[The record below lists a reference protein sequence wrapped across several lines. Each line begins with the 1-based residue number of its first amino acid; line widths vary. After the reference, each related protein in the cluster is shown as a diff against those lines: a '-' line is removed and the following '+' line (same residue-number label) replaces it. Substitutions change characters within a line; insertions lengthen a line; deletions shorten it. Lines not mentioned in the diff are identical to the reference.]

1 MFASFVIPLT
11 YCENVDWLP
20 KEEYSNLF
28 ASFEGKQIGLK
39 SESEWQDKY
48 MFENAV
54 YQTFTTWHSILER
67 LYKFE
72 ILKIFPVCKQW
83 LGVC

>member
-1 MFASFVIPLT
+1 MLATFVIPLT
-11 YCENVDWLP
+11 YCENVEWLP

-28 ASFEGKQIGLK
+28 ASFEGKQIELK

-54 YQTFTTWHSILER
+54 YQTFTT
-67 LYKFE
+67 
-72 ILKIFPVCKQW
+72 
-83 LGVC
+83 